1 MYRLALLCLLLARPL
16 SADITVVPYADLR
29 QQLSNAI
36 TFETLPQHREPGF
49 NLDHPLRSA
58 GAWLGEHFAG
68 QSMTQAMAENGT
80 AHDALGHLFGHR
92 PLTVLPGPPQRNLS
106 VAFHR
111 GFGSNA
117 ILPLGPDGF
126 DALSGRGEGA
136 LAVVF
141 DTDQQAVGFR
151 VHTDYAAPLG
161 SPAQSGKMVVNFFTR
176 QGYALD
182 KHVLEPGVG
191 ITDFGFRVAQG
202 PLIAG
207 IVITNTDP
215 GGIAIDD
222 ILFQI
227 DLMLF

>member
-1 MYRLALLCLLLARPL
+1 MSLRLLFLLAFTTPV
-16 SADITVVPYADLR
+16 SAEIIAVPYSDLR
-29 QQLSNAI
+29 LELSNTL
-36 TFETLPQHREPGF
+36 TFETLPQRPEPGF

-58 GAWLGEHFAG
+58 GAWVGEHFAG
-68 QSMTQAMAENGT
+68 QSMAEVVATNGSP
-80 AHDALGHLFGHR
+80 HDALGHAFGHR
-92 PLTVLPGPPQRNLS
+92 PLSVQPGLPNRNLS
-106 VAFHR
+106 IAFHR

-126 DALSGRGEGA
+126 DRVSGRGEGA

-141 DTDQQAVGFR
+141 DTDQMAVGFR

-161 SPAQSGKMVVNFFTR
+161 NIPSSGDVRVHFFTR
-176 QGYALD
+176 QGYPIET
-182 KHVLEPGVG
+182 KVLTPGRG
-191 ITDFGFRVAQG
+191 ISEFGFRVTDG
-202 PLIAG
+202 PILG
-207 IVITNTDP
+207 GMVVTNTDP

>member
-1 MYRLALLCLLLARPL
+1 MFRFVLLCLFWAQPL
-16 SADITVVPYADLR
+16 WADIVVVPYADLR
-29 QQLSNAI
+29 PKLSSTI
-36 TFETLPQHREPGF
+36 TFETLPQSPEPGF

-58 GAWLGEHFAG
+58 GAWVGEHFAG

-80 AHDALGHLFGHR
+80 AHDALAHPFGHR
-92 PLTVLPGPPQRNLS
+92 PLTIQPGAPRRNLS

-126 DALSGRGEGA
+126 DAVSGRGEGA

-141 DTDQQAVGFR
+141 DNDQQAVGFR

-161 SPAQSGKMVVNFFTR
+161 GTRPRGTLTVNFFTR
-176 QGYALD
+176 QGYVLD
-182 KHVLEPGVG
+182 EYVFEPGTG
-191 ITDFGFRVAQG
+191 ISEFGFRVAQG

-207 IVITNTDP
+207 MILTNTDP